1 MCGYFGKIVQ
11 KRFFWPD
18 DTVAEIWIPRN
29 GHPSEDEGENSNVWK
44 EGRGDQVLLYKLR
57 WSVWIFIVSAVR
69 CHWRIL
75 NVVSKITAD
84 GDSSHEIKRHLLL
97 ERKAMTNLDSYYKAE
112 TLLCGQRSI
121 HIVKPLVFRV
131 VVYGCESW
139 TVKSVEHWIT
149 DSFELWCW
157 RRLLRVPLT
166 GRRSNQATLKK
177 INLEYSLEELMLKL
191 KLPMLWPP
199 DAQSWFIRKDPDA
212 GKDWRQKEKEM
223 TEDKMV
229 GWHHQLDGHEF

>member
-1 MCGYFGKIVQ
+1 MTPPYGRKWRGTKEPFNEGW
-11 KRFFWPD
+11 KRRVKSWLKTQHSKNEDHGFQSHHFMANRWETME
-18 DTVAEIWIPRN
+18 TVT
-29 GHPSEDEGENSNVWK
+29 DF
-44 EGRGDQVLLYKLR
+44 
-57 WSVWIFIVSAVR
+57 IFL
-69 CHWRIL
+69 C
-75 NVVSKITAD
+75 SKITAD
-84 GDSSHEIKRHLLL
+84 SDCSHELKRHLLL

-212 GKDWRQKEKEM
+212 GKDWSQEKKGATWDE
-223 TEDKMV
+223 MV
-229 GWHHQLDGHEF
+229 GWRYQLNGHEFE

>member
-1 MCGYFGKIVQ
+1 MKLL
-11 KRFFWPD
+11 FFFFFL
-18 DTVAEIWIPRN
+18 I
-29 GHPSEDEGENSNVWK
+29 
-44 EGRGDQVLLYKLR
+44 LLYNTVLVLPYINMNPP
-57 WSVWIFIVSAVR
+57 WVYTCSQ
-69 CHWRIL
+69 C
-75 NVVSKITAD
+75 
-84 GDSSHEIKRHLLL
+84 SHEIKRHLLL

-149 DSFELWCW
+149 DCFELWCW

-199 DAQSWFIRKDPDA
+199 DGKSQLIGKDPEA
-212 GKDWRQKEKEM
+212 GKDWRQKEKRA
-223 TEDKMV
+223 T
-229 GWHHQLDGHEF
+229 GWDSWIGITDSIDVNLGKL